1 MKKGIILSCFGLC
14 FFCNA
19 FGQRNKDLDVIIV
32 IDEKLHLLYTNP
44 KILIEETS
52 GATYKINSNYHPGN
66 LSIDASDFS
75 KMVSDSVKSMF
86 LEFTY
91 YDNEDKK
98 QKAYSYKIEL
108 KKGWLNDAYMI
119 LRIYNLNKKKYKKV
133 FEPIEVGKNYTFELD
148 SPSHTFKRIRKK

>member
-1 MKKGIILSCFGLC
+1 MKKKYYTVLFCVV
-14 FFCNA
+14 FFYNA
-19 FGQRNKDLDVIIV
+19 FGQNKDLDVIII
-32 IDEKLHLLYTNP
+32 IDEKLDLLYTNP

-52 GATYKINSNYHPGN
+52 GAAYKINSNYHPGN

-75 KMVSDSVKSMF
+75 KMVSDSVKSMS

-91 YDNEDKK
+91 YDHGNKK
-98 QKAYSYKIEL
+98 QEVYSYKIEL
-108 KKGWLNDAYMI
+108 KKSWLNDAYII
-119 LRIYNLNKKKYKKV
+119 LKVYNLNKKKYKKV